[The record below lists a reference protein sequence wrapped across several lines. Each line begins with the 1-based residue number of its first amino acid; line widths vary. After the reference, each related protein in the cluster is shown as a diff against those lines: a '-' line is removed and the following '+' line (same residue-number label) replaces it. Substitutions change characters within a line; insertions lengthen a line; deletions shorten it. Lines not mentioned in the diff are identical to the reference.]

1 MVDEDGDGRDG
12 ESEATHR
19 GNRTA
24 WIAGSAGALG
34 LVLLGLW
41 TQRAPIAENFIGR
54 ELNAL
59 DVRARYDLV
68 SIGLRTHRIENIVL
82 GDPAR
87 PDLTAKWVEVDLTLS
102 GLTPGVAAVRA
113 GGVRLRGRVHDGA
126 LSLGELDKFRDPKST
141 APFSLPNMAVAL
153 QDVRMRLDTDAGQLG
168 IHLDGRGNL
177 QDGFAGKLAA
187 VMPNARFGGCGVGG
201 ATAYV
206 DVTMREG
213 QPRLSGPVRA
223 RALGCSASG
232 IALAAPQADMDVT
245 FGKALDRWTGHA
257 SLAGS
262 ALRVPGLAASRPSGR
277 VLFDGS
283 AYAARGQF
291 DLASAAFKGAGA
303 TAAASRASGSW
314 SYTSAPQGLRAR
326 AEGMLTVQ
334 NAAYGGDDP
343 AGSLRRL
350 GADMPFGPLGVK
362 FANAVQGIGRENR
375 ISTRFALSQRGGTGA
390 LILSDSNLASRS
402 GARIALGEGGRFSLS
417 WPKVDWALDGSA
429 TMEGGGLP
437 KAALRL
443 SKRPGGGFGGQLFMD
458 PYTAEGGA
466 SLALEPVRFTA
477 GGGGVTRFQTEARLD
492 GPLPGGGLRGLT
504 LPIDGSVDGRGNLRV
519 NPACAPVALT
529 SLAYENVS
537 LGRTRMTLCPADGAI
552 LAYGPNGLSGGAS
565 VRAPLL
571 EGRLGQSPL
580 RLSADLIRVAF
591 ARPGFEARNADLR
604 IGPADSPVRITAA
617 QLTGLA
623 AGGGM
628 GGQLSGGAGRI
639 GAVPLAASNFSGRW
653 GFAKGALT
661 VNGGLTLSDTAAPD
675 RFNPLDSRNFR
686 LTMQNGRITA
696 KGTLAEPASG
706 ATVLLADIVHDLGP
720 GRGHADL
727 DVPGITFSPTLQPE
741 AITRL
746 ALGVVANAAGTVS
759 GKGQVRWNGNAVTS
773 DGVFRTDKMD
783 LAAAFGPV
791 SGLSGEIRFTDLVG
805 LVTAPHQEVRIA
817 SVNPGI
823 EATDGI
829 VYYRLEPGQKVH
841 IEGGAWPFSGGDL
854 KLLPTTMDFSA
865 DTERYLTFRVIGLDA
880 GAFIQKMELEN
891 ISATGTFDGIMP
903 LIFNMDGGR
912 IAGGVL
918 VARQDGLPPLI
929 MPEGVLP
936 SIPCDPQ
943 RQSGT
948 LSYVGPVSNEQVG
961 VFGKMAF
968 DALKNLQY
976 KCLSILMDGALD
988 GEVVTNVV
996 FNGIN
1001 RGQPEQKGI
1010 ASNFL
1015 GLPFLFNIRIQAPF
1029 RGLMS
1034 TAKSFV
1040 DPSGLIRN
1048 SVGDQYQEQ
1057 VLKGLAVQPAESD
1070 KVPSGEQK

>member
-1 MVDEDGDGRDG
+1 MDGEDG
-12 ESEATHR
+12 ESEPRR

-24 WIAGSAGALG
+24 WITGSAGALG

-113 GGVRLRGRVHDGA
+113 GGVRLRGRVHDGG
-126 LSLGELDKFRDPKST
+126 LSLGELDKFRDPAST
-141 APFSLPNMAVAL
+141 APFSLPDMAVAL
-153 QDVRMRLDTDAGQLG
+153 QDVRMRLDTDAGQVG

-187 VMPNARFGGCGVGG
+187 VMPHALFGGCGIGG

-206 DVTMREG
+206 DVAMRKG
-213 QPRLSGPVRA
+213 QPRISGPVRA

-232 IALAAPQADMDVT
+232 IALAAPQANVDVT
-245 FGKALDRWTGHA
+245 LGKALDHWSGQGRLTGA
-257 SLAGS
+257 
-262 ALRVPGLAASRPSGR
+262 ALRIPGLTVSRPSGHI
-277 VLFDGS
+277 LFDGS
-283 AYAARGQF
+283 AQGARGQF
-291 DLASAAFKGAGA
+291 EFASAAFKGAGVK
-303 TAAASRASGSW
+303 ASTSKASGSW
-314 SYTSAPQGLRAR
+314 SFTNAREGLRAR
-326 AEGMLTVQ
+326 AEGSLGLQ
-334 NAAYGGDDP
+334 NVAYGGADP
-343 AGSLRRL
+343 LASLRNL
-350 GADMPFGPLGVK
+350 GAGTPLSPLAAK
-362 FANAVQGIGRENR
+362 LADAVRGIGNENR
-375 ISTRFALSQRGGTGA
+375 MTTRFALSQRQSTGA
-390 LILSDSNLASRS
+390 VILSDSRLASRS

-443 SKRPGGGFGGQLFMD
+443 AKRPGGGFGGQLFMD
-458 PYTAEGGA
+458 RYAAGDAG
-466 SLALEPVRFTA
+466 LALEPVRFTA
-477 GGGGVTRFQTEARLD
+477 GGNGVTRFQTEARLD

-504 LPIDGSVDGRGNLRV
+504 LPVEGSVNGRGDLLINSRCV
-519 NPACAPVALT
+519 PVGLT
-529 SLAYENVS
+529 SLAYENVT
-537 LGRTRMTLCPADGAI
+537 LGRTRMTLCPTEGAI
-552 LAYGPNGLSGGAS
+552 LAYGQNGLSGGAS

-591 ARPGFEARNADLR
+591 AKPGFEARNADLR

-639 GAVPLAASNFSGRW
+639 GAVPLAASNVSGRW

-661 VNGGLTLSDTAAPD
+661 VDGGLTLSDTAAPD
-675 RFNPLDSRNFR
+675 RFNPLVSRNFR
-686 LTMQNGRITA
+686 LAMRDGRITA
-696 KGTLAEPASG
+696 RGTLAEPVSG
-706 ATVLLADIVHDLGP
+706 ATVLLAGIVHDLGP

-727 DVPGITFSPTLQPE
+727 DVPGITFSPALQPE

-759 GKGQVRWNGNAVTS
+759 GRGQVRWNGNAVTS
-773 DGVFRTDKMD
+773 DGTFRTDKMD

-791 SGLSGEIRFTDLVG
+791 SGLSGEIHFTDLVG

-865 DTERYLTFRVIGLDA
+865 DTERYVTFRVIGLDA

-903 LIFNMDGGR
+903 LIFNAEGGR

-918 VARQDGLPPLI
+918 VARQAGLPALI

-1001 RGQPEQKGI
+1001 RGKPEEQASSI
-1010 ASNFL
+1010 ARNFM

-1048 SVGDQYQEQ
+1048 NVGDQYKEEM
-1057 VLKGLAVQPAESD
+1057 LKGLAVQPSESD